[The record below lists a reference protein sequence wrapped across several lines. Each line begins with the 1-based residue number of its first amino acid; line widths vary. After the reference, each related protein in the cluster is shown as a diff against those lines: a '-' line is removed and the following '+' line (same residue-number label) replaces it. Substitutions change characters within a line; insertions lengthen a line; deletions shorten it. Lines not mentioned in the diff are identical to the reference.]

1 MLYRCVAELRDF
13 LGNAEFHLVES
24 DEGHDGFLI
33 EQNQIGPLL
42 KRFLLRVEG
51 ERGLRESH
59 ELRSSVANLENRISI
74 LEKMLADKL
83 RNDQL

>member
-1 MLYRCVAELRDF
+1 MLGSFGAELRDY

-33 EQNQIGPLL
+33 EQNQVGPLL
-42 KRFLLRVEG
+42 QRFLLRVEG

-59 ELRSSVANLENRISI
+59 ELRSAVTKMEHRISI
-74 LEKMLADKL
+74 LEKMLADSISKEK
-83 RNDQL
+83 